1 MPWNGTY
8 ALSLRLSALITLLC
22 VPSFLLALY
31 LADLRRDQELEHI
44 RSEAMTLALS
54 IANQK
59 AQTFEKMRTQIARLS
74 DDLPAISGE
83 GCDIRLQGLRQFN
96 PQYAQLAVADPTG
109 NILCAARDAPI
120 ATVKDRAYFQTA
132 LASSDFAL
140 SDALLG
146 RSSNRWTVVA
156 AQPVLKGNLISA
168 VVLASLDIGWTQ
180 ALLGRLSL
188 PQNSIVSL
196 ADRHGRILARV
207 PEPEKFVGREIKE
220 SATFSTA
227 VATQNS
233 GFAHSAGLDGVARVI
248 AYARIP
254 DTGLF
259 VRVGIP
265 TTDVEAAGNSAVQAG
280 LFTLIATVLCT
291 ALFGWVGS
299 RRLLLHPIAR
309 LANAAEK
316 LGKGDWAVRTGIDHR
331 GQIVGRLA
339 AKLDEL
345 AHYGQSITRAF
356 RTLSAGNRT
365 LLRESDE
372 SSLLEAMCRVA
383 VVNGGYRLA
392 FVNYMRHDDAKTIET
407 VARYGHDDGFI
418 ESLLALSPYVVRG
431 HRYTQR
437 RRQRL

>member
-1 MPWNGTY
+1 MPKNGTY

-54 IANQK
+54 IANQQ

-74 DDLPAISGE
+74 KDLPTISGE
-83 GCDIRLQGLRQFN
+83 GCDIRLQDLRQFN

-109 NILCAARDAPI
+109 NIICAARDAHI

-132 LASSDFAL
+132 LTSSDFAL

-180 ALLGRLSL
+180 SLLGRLSL

-220 SATFSTA
+220 SASFSTA
-227 VATQNS
+227 VTTQSS

-265 TTDVEAAGNSAVQAG
+265 TTEVQAAGDSALQAG

-291 ALFGWVGS
+291 RAVRLGGFAPPAVAADRPARQRRGKTRQ
-299 RRLLLHPIAR
+299 RRLGGAHRHRSPRADRRASGSETGRTGALRPEHHPCLPHAQRGQPHAAARIRRVRAAGSHVQGGGGEWRLPAR
-309 LANAAEK
+309 L
-316 LGKGDWAVRTGIDHR
+316 
-331 GQIVGRLA
+331 
-339 AKLDEL
+339 
-345 AHYGQSITRAF
+345 
-356 RTLSAGNRT
+356 
-365 LLRESDE
+365 
-372 SSLLEAMCRVA
+372 
-383 VVNGGYRLA
+383 
-392 FVNYMRHDDAKTIET
+392 
-407 VARYGHDDGFI
+407 
-418 ESLLALSPYVVRG
+418 
-431 HRYTQR
+431 
-437 RRQRL
+437 RQLHAP